1 MRITSIFVFIIVP
14 LSSISYATSP
24 TSVPWPVGSTDSL
37 MNFTKTLMAS
47 YGDQV
52 NGWGEFHAGIDIDSW
67 TETPNCD
74 DIRSVLDGDV
84 VISNM
89 YRFYADSAYQWTV
102 ITTEGTDRGR
112 GFRDG
117 CTFRSP
123 LIFYLQLTIYFNS
136 LDIMN
141 V

>member
-1 MRITSIFVFIIVP
+1 MRYVSIIVV
-14 LSSISYATSP
+14 LSLCL
-24 TSVPWPVGSTDSL
+24 SVSRANDPSMIPWPVGSTEGQ
-37 MNFTKTLMAS
+37 MNNTKTLMAS
-47 YGDQV
+47 YGDPV
-52 NGWGEFHAGIDIDSW
+52 NGWGEFHAGIDIDAN
-67 TETPNCD
+67 TESPSCD
-74 DIRSVLDGDV
+74 EVRSVLDGDV